1 MYYVEEV
8 RKYFDDTSATVQAAL
23 DDLHRLKPVS
33 ESDYRGL
40 VDFVDVVES
49 FYSQLE
55 ELNQLNTLTI
65 RDVDFVNGLL
75 PNHLR
80 LEWIRKYHA

>member
-1 MYYVEEV
+1 MEEV
-8 RKYFDDTSATVQAAL
+8 GKYYDDTSTTVQAAL
-23 DDLHRLKPVS
+23 DDTHRLKPVS

-40 VDFVDVVES
+40 VVFVDVVES

-65 RDVDFVNGLL
+65 RGVDFVNGLL

>member
-1 MYYVEEV
+1 MEEV

-65 RDVDFVNGLL
+65 GDVDFVNDLL

-80 LEWIRKYHA
+80 LEWIRKYPA